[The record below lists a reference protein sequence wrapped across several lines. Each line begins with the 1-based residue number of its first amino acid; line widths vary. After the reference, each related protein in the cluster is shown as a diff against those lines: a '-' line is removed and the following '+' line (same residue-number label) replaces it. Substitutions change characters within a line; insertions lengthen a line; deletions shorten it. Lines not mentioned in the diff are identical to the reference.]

1 MEEKRD
7 CKKCYGY
14 PCVCE
19 EEKTYIPVQT
29 AFMWYEKENQMIR
42 LNDLPMPP
50 RLKRM
55 WDQAVPLK

>member
-1 MEEKRD
+1 MEEKN

-19 EEKTYIPVQT
+19 EEKTYVPVWT
-29 AFMWYEKENQMIR
+29 VYMWVEKENMMIP
-42 LNDLPMPP
+42 LNDIPMSP

-55 WDQAVPLK
+55 WDNAVPLK

>member
-1 MEEKRD
+1 MKEKD

-19 EEKTYIPVQT
+19 EEKTYVPVWT
-29 AFMWYEKENQMIR
+29 EYMWFEKEHKMIP
-42 LNDLPMPP
+42 LNDIPMSP

>member
-1 MEEKRD
+1 MD

-19 EEKTYIPVQT
+19 EEKTYKPVW
-29 AFMWYEKENQMIR
+29 AVYIWYDKENQMIH
-42 LNDLPMPP
+42 LNDLPVPP

-55 WDQAVPLK
+55 FDQAVPLK

>member
-1 MEEKRD
+1 MGEKD

-19 EEKTYIPVQT
+19 EEKTYKPVW
-29 AFMWYEKENQMIR
+29 AAYMWLEKENKMVH
-42 LNDLPMPP
+42 LNDIPLSP

-55 WDQAVPLK
+55 WDQAIPLK